1 MKHFRLAAV
10 MHDEDVLKRPIF
22 RNAGPSESADFESEG
37 VSCST
42 SSPEDSNIG
51 HATRVVP
58 TSTRPRH
65 VQAAPP
71 VRPLAKRIADST
83 FCVEFES
90 TVYGG

>member
-22 RNAGPSESADFESEG
+22 RNAGPSKSADFESEG

-42 SSPEDSNIG
+42 SSPEDSATG
-51 HATRVVP
+51 QATRDIP
-58 TSTRPRH
+58 ASTRPRYVH
-65 VQAAPP
+65 VAPP